1 MKVKE
6 DIKFIKQ
13 QYKSSHAA
21 EVYSEFDCCVNF
33 VDFNLQENDSHVF
46 YPYVGNTTEQKIV
59 LINKYLGAV
68 ESTYLTQE
76 IILKNPQSVWKFKRE
91 MEEEAELIYQYN
103 RIISNDIRE

>member
-1 MKVKE
+1 M
-6 DIKFIKQ
+6 
-13 QYKSSHAA
+13 
-21 EVYSEFDCCVNF
+21 
-33 VDFNLQENDSHVF
+33 DFNLQENDSHVF

-68 ESTYLTQE
+68 EATYLTQE

-103 RIISNDIRE
+103 RMISNDIRE